1 MIEKTINT
9 RFGVATLNKSG
20 YYEVEQNGKKVNL
33 HKLIYV
39 ANYGEVPEG
48 YTIHHKNGVR
58 TDNDPRNLVAM
69 PKRYH
74 NLVHDAYNDN
84 SRRGVKMNNKKL
96 CKTIEKLQ
104 EGLNFAR
111 EELKE
116 LRENNERYVDN
127 IAEKELLIA
136 KKENEIRGYIDEL
149 NKLVEE
155 NKELAEK
162 SEELRLVLLDAKA
175 LLHDAEDEIIILNY
189 EIKNKNKEISNLR
202 EEVAGTQKELK
213 QVSKE
218 NEELKAQVEE
228 DSKRMDSLDVLLED
242 IQNDINQLELEECDL
257 KTESEELLEDING
270 LENSTFGFSE
280 SGYNS
285 LPETTKTELKTNA
298 LKAFKVRLGDI
309 KARFDEIKSKIG
321 VLQAQYNGIC
331 ERRQKLQLKGKL

>member
-1 MIEKTINT
+1 MIKKIINT
-9 RFGVATLNKSG
+9 RFGIATLNNSG
-20 YYEVEQNGKKVNL
+20 YYEVDQNGKKVNL
-33 HKLIYV
+33 HKLIYI
-39 ANYGEVPEG
+39 ANHGEVPKG

-74 NLVHDAYNDN
+74 KLVHDSYNDN
-84 SRRGVKMNNKKL
+84 SIRGVKMNNKKL

-136 KKENEIRGYIDEL
+136 EKEKEIFGYIDEL

-155 NKELAEK
+155 NKALAEK
-162 SEELRLVLLDAKA
+162 NEELRLVLLDANA
-175 LLHDAEDEIIILNY
+175 LLHEVQDEIIILEY
-189 EIKNKNKEISNLR
+189 EVKNKDKELSKMG
-202 EEVAGTQKELK
+202 EELEETQNELK
-213 QVSKE
+213 QVRKE
-218 NEELKAQVEE
+218 NEELKVQVEE

-242 IQNDINQLELEECDL
+242 IQEELDELKTEECDL
-257 KTESEELLEDING
+257 QTESEELLEDING

-298 LKAFKVRLGDI
+298 LKAFRVRLGNI
-309 KARFDEIKSKIG
+309 KARVDEIKSKFG
-321 VLQAQYNGIC
+321 VLQAEYNSIC
-331 ERRQKLQLKGKL
+331 ARRQKLQLKGRL